1 LTVTNAVI
9 TFVLTAIFSTQN
21 INQLRRKSM
30 KVSDPNMDL
39 LSIKDPS
46 FLKGMSNHELQAL
59 SQEIRQFLIEKL
71 SVTGGHI
78 GPNLG
83 VVELTIALH
92 KCFDSPNDKIIWD
105 VGHQSYVHKILT
117 GRACEFDTLRQYKGL
132 CGFPKR
138 IESEHDVWETGHS
151 STSLSAAMGMA
162 IARDLKKEN
171 SFILPV
177 IGDGALT
184 GGMALEAL
192 NHIGH
197 EKKNMIV
204 ILNDN
209 EMSIAPNV
217 GALHTILGQLR
228 TAGKY
233 QWVKDELEVLLKKVP
248 AVGGKL
254 AATAERIKDSLKY
267 LLVSGMF
274 FEEMGFTY
282 LGPVDG
288 HDYDALFENLAYA
301 KKTEG
306 PVMLH
311 VITKK
316 GKGFQPA
323 ESDKK
328 GTWHGT
334 GPYKM
339 DTGAFVKPDLVPP
352 PAWSSLVSETVRRL
366 AREDERIVAITPAMP
381 VGSKLEGFASE
392 FPDRMY
398 DVGIAEQHAATV
410 AAGLATQNMKPF
422 LAIYSTF
429 LQRAYDQ
436 VVHDICRQN
445 LNVFIGI
452 DRAGLVGADGET
464 HQGVFDI
471 AFLRHVPNLV
481 LMMPK
486 DENEGQHMVYTAI
499 NYNDGPI
506 AMRFP
511 RGNGLGVKMD
521 QDLKSIPIGT
531 WEVLKEGE
539 DAAILTFGTTIQM
552 AMEAAAILEKQGMSI
567 KVVNARFIK
576 PLDEKMLVELFS
588 QNTPI
593 LTIEEAVLQG
603 GFGSSVL
610 EFAHD
615 QGYYQQVI
623 DRMGIPDQFIEH
635 GDVDS
640 LLEEIG
646 MTTSDVV
653 KRMTILAKKRQ
664 QRA

>member
-1 LTVTNAVI
+1 
-9 TFVLTAIFSTQN
+9 
-21 INQLRRKSM
+21 
-30 KVSDPNMDL
+30 MDL
-39 LSIKDPS
+39 LSINDPS
-46 FLKGMSNHELQAL
+46 FLKKMTNAELEAL
-59 SQEIRQFLIEKL
+59 SEEIRTFLIEQL
-71 SVTGGHI
+71 SKTGGHI

-92 KCFDSPNDKIIWD
+92 KEFNSPKDKLLWD

-117 GRACEFDTLRQYKGL
+117 GRACQFDTLRQYKGL
-132 CGFPKR
+132 CGFPKM
-138 IESEHDVWETGHS
+138 IESKHDVWETGHS

-162 IARDLKKEN
+162 IARDLKKEK
-171 SFILPV
+171 SYIVPI

-197 EKKNMIV
+197 EKKDMIV
-204 ILNDN
+204 VLNDN

-217 GALHTILGQLR
+217 GALHSILGRMR

-233 QWVKDELEVLLKKVP
+233 NYVKDELEVLLKKIP

-254 AATAERIKDSLKY
+254 AQTAERVKDSLKY
-267 LLVSGMF
+267 LVVSGMF
-274 FEEMGFTY
+274 FEELGFTY

-288 HDYDALFENLAYA
+288 HNFEELSENLKYA
-301 KKTEG
+301 KKTKG
-306 PVMLH
+306 PVLLH

-316 GKGFQPA
+316 GKGYDPA
-323 ESDKK
+323 ETDAV

-339 DTGAFVKPDLVPP
+339 ETGDIIKELNAP
-352 PAWSSLVSETVRRL
+352 PAWSALVSETVRRL
-366 AREDERIVAITPAMP
+366 AREDDRIVAITPAMP
-381 VGSKLEGFASE
+381 VGSKLLGFASE
-392 FPDRMY
+392 FPERMF
-398 DVGIAEQHAATV
+398 DVGIAEQHATTV
-410 AAGLATQNMKPF
+410 AAGLATQGMKPF

-436 VVHDICRQN
+436 MLHDICRQN
-445 LNVFIGI
+445 LNVFVGI

-471 AFLRHVPNLV
+471 SFLRSMPNLV

-486 DENEGQHMVYTAI
+486 DENEGQHMVNTAMQ
-499 NYNDGPI
+499 YDDGPI

-521 QDLKSIPIGT
+521 DELKTIPIGT
-531 WEVLKEGE
+531 WEVIREGN
-539 DAAILTFGTTIQM
+539 DAVILTFGTTIPM
-552 AMEAAAILEKQGMSI
+552 ALEAAEAMAEKGIQV

-576 PLDEKMLVELFS
+576 PLDAAMLSEIMAANL
-588 QNTPI
+588 PI

-603 GFGSSVL
+603 GFGSAVL
-610 EFAHD
+610 EFAEE
-615 QGYYQQVI
+615 QGYTQNYI
-623 DRMGIPDQFIEH
+623 KRMGIPDEFIEH
-635 GDVDS
+635 GSVS
-640 LLEEIG
+640 KLLADIHLTTEAAIENLTK
-646 MTTSDVV
+646 MTYKVT
-653 KRMTILAKKRQ
+653 KK
-664 QRA
+664 AY

>member
-1 LTVTNAVI
+1 
-9 TFVLTAIFSTQN
+9 
-21 INQLRRKSM
+21 M
-30 KVSDPNMDL
+30 KVSCPKMDL

-46 FLKGMSNHELQAL
+46 FLKGMSNKELEVL

-92 KCFDSPNDKIIWD
+92 KCFNSPKDKILWD

-117 GRACEFDTLRQYKGL
+117 GRACDFDTLRQFKGL

-138 IESEHDVWETGHS
+138 IESEHDIWETGHS

-162 IARDLKKEN
+162 IARDLKKEK
-171 SFILPV
+171 SFVVPV

-197 EKKNMIV
+197 EKKDMIV

-217 GALHTILGQLR
+217 GALHNILGQLR

-248 AVGGKL
+248 AVGGVL

-274 FEEMGFTY
+274 FEELGFTY
-282 LGPVDG
+282 LGPIDG
-288 HDYDALFENLAYA
+288 HNFEALFENLSYA

-306 PVMLH
+306 PVLLH

-316 GKGFQPA
+316 GKGFNPA
-323 ESDKK
+323 ETDTK

-339 DTGAFVKPDLVPP
+339 DTGAFVKPEKTPP
-352 PAWSSLVSETVRRL
+352 QAWSSLVSETVRKL
-366 AREDERIVAITPAMP
+366 ARNDDRIVAITPAMP

-392 FPDRMY
+392 FPNRMF
-398 DVGIAEQHAATV
+398 DVGIAEQHATTV

-471 AFLRHVPNLV
+471 AFLRHVPNIV
-481 LMMPK
+481 VMMPR
-486 DENEGQHMVYTAI
+486 DENEGQHMVYTAL
-499 NYNDGPI
+499 NYDDGPI

-511 RGNGLGVKMD
+511 RGNGLGVPMD
-521 QDLKSIPIGT
+521 SQFKRIPIGT
-531 WEVLKEGE
+531 WEVLREGE
-539 DAAILTFGTTIQM
+539 DAAILTFGTTIPM
-552 AMEAAAILEKQGMSI
+552 AMEAAKILEKQGISI

-576 PLDEKMLVELFS
+576 PLDNKMLSTLLTR
-588 QNTPI
+588 NIPI
-593 LTIEEAVLQG
+593 LTIEEAVLAG

-610 EFAHD
+610 EYTHD
-615 QGYYQQVI
+615 HGYYGAVI

-635 GDVDS
+635 GDVGL

-646 MTTSDVV
+646 LTTEEAVN
-653 KRMTILAKKRQ
+653 RLGILARKKQ

>member
-1 LTVTNAVI
+1 
-9 TFVLTAIFSTQN
+9 
-21 INQLRRKSM
+21 
-30 KVSDPNMDL
+30 MDL
-39 LSIKDPS
+39 LSIKNPT
-46 FLKGMSNHELQAL
+46 FLKGMSNAELEEL
-59 SQEIRQFLIEKL
+59 SADIRTFLIESL
-71 SVTGGHI
+71 ANSGGHI

-83 VVELTIALH
+83 VVELTVALH
-92 KCFDSPNDKIIWD
+92 KVFDSPKDKFLWD
-105 VGHQSYVHKILT
+105 VGHQSYVHKLLT
-117 GRACEFDTLRQYKGL
+117 GRGAEFDTLRQYKGL

-138 IESEHDVWETGHS
+138 NESEHDVWETGHS
-151 STSLSAAMGMA
+151 STSLSGAMGMA
-162 IARDLKKEN
+162 AARDIKGTDEY
-171 SFILPV
+171 ILPI

-192 NHIGH
+192 NHIGD
-197 EKKNMIV
+197 EKKDMIV

-217 GALHTILGQLR
+217 GAIHTMLGRLR

-233 QWVKDELEVLLKKVP
+233 QWVKDELEYLFKRIP

-288 HDYDALFENLAYA
+288 HSYEDLFENLEYA
-301 KKTEG
+301 KKTKG
-306 PVMLH
+306 PVLLH

-316 GKGFQPA
+316 GKGYKPA
-323 ESDKK
+323 ESDKI

-334 GPYKM
+334 GPYKI
-339 DTGAFVKPDLVPP
+339 DTGDFVKPTAAAPS
-352 PAWSSLVSETVRRL
+352 WSGLVSETVRKL

-381 VGSKLEGFASE
+381 VGSKLEGFAKE
-392 FPDRMY
+392 FPERMF
-398 DVGIAEQHAATV
+398 DVGIAEQHAATM
-410 AAGLATQNMKPF
+410 AAGLATQDMKPF

-436 VVHDICRQN
+436 VLHDICRQN

-471 AFLRHVPNLV
+471 AFMRHMPNMV

-486 DENEGQHMVYTAI
+486 DENEGQHMVNTAI
-499 NYNDGPI
+499 QYDDGPI

-521 QDLKSIPIGT
+521 EQLKTIPIGS
-531 WEVLKEGE
+531 WEVLRPGK
-539 DAAILTFGTTIQM
+539 DAVILTFGTTIKM
-552 AMEAAAILEKQGMSI
+552 ALQAAEELQKEGKSI
-567 KVVNARFIK
+567 RVVNARFIK
-576 PLDEKMLVELFS
+576 PLDEGMLNEILS
-588 QNTPI
+588 EGLPI

-610 EFAHD
+610 EYIHD
-615 QGYYQQVI
+615 QKASHIKVE
-623 DRMGIPDQFIEH
+623 RMGIPDEFIEH
-635 GDVDS
+635 GSVDA

-646 MTTSDVV
+646 LTKTQV
-653 KRMTILAKKRQ
+653 AKTLRDLLPAAPRKGIGS
-664 QRA
+664 

>member
-1 LTVTNAVI
+1 
-9 TFVLTAIFSTQN
+9 
-21 INQLRRKSM
+21 
-30 KVSDPNMDL
+30 MDL

-46 FLKGMSNHELQAL
+46 FLKKMTNAELEAL
-59 SQEIRQFLIEKL
+59 SEEIRTFLIEQL
-71 SVTGGHI
+71 SKTGGHI

-92 KCFDSPNDKIIWD
+92 KEFNSPKDKLLWD

-117 GRACEFDTLRQYKGL
+117 GRACQFDTLRQYKGL
-132 CGFPKR
+132 CGFPKM
-138 IESEHDVWETGHS
+138 IESKHDVWETGHS

-162 IARDLKKEN
+162 IARDLKKEK
-171 SFILPV
+171 SYIVPI

-197 EKKNMIV
+197 EKKDMIV
-204 ILNDN
+204 VLNDN

-217 GALHTILGQLR
+217 GALHSILGRMR

-233 QWVKDELEVLLKKVP
+233 NYVKDELEVLLKKIP

-254 AATAERIKDSLKY
+254 AQTAERVKDSLKY
-267 LLVSGMF
+267 LVVSGMF
-274 FEEMGFTY
+274 FEELGFTY

-288 HDYDALFENLAYA
+288 HNFEELSENLKYA
-301 KKTEG
+301 KKTKG
-306 PVMLH
+306 PVLLH

-316 GKGFQPA
+316 GKGYDPA
-323 ESDKK
+323 ETDAV

-339 DTGAFVKPDLVPP
+339 ETGDIIKELNAP
-352 PAWSSLVSETVRRL
+352 PAWSALVSETVRRL
-366 AREDERIVAITPAMP
+366 AREDDRIVAITPAMP
-381 VGSKLEGFASE
+381 VGSKLLGFASE
-392 FPDRMY
+392 FPERMF
-398 DVGIAEQHAATV
+398 DVGIAEQHATTV
-410 AAGLATQNMKPF
+410 AAGLATQGMKPF

-436 VVHDICRQN
+436 MLHDICRQN
-445 LNVFIGI
+445 LNVFVGI

-471 AFLRHVPNLV
+471 SFLRSMPNLV

-486 DENEGQHMVYTAI
+486 DENEGQHMVNTAI
-499 NYNDGPI
+499 QYDDGPI

-521 QDLKSIPIGT
+521 DELKTIPIGT
-531 WEVLKEGE
+531 WEVIREGN
-539 DAAILTFGTTIQM
+539 DAVILTFGTTIPM
-552 AMEAAAILEKQGMSI
+552 ALEAAEAMAEKGIQV

-576 PLDEKMLVELFS
+576 PLDAAMLSEIMAANL
-588 QNTPI
+588 PI

-603 GFGSSVL
+603 GFGSAVL
-610 EFAHD
+610 EFAEE
-615 QGYYQQVI
+615 QGYTQTYI
-623 DRMGIPDQFIEH
+623 KRMGIPDEFIEH
-635 GDVDS
+635 GSVS
-640 LLEEIG
+640 KLLADIHLTTEAAIENLTK
-646 MTTSDVV
+646 MTYKVT
-653 KRMTILAKKRQ
+653 KK
-664 QRA
+664 AY